1 MKNIS
6 SIDSS
11 ENTKIKTKEIPSA
24 IQIVSDASQAWEDL
38 RAGKLERRTQWFSKS
53 TSRVYPSI
61 QCETFDT
68 RKVRIREGNRYVKK
82 DRFFA
87 NLYGAYLLSKRK
99 QNDTGLGLNLLMI
112 HRTLNPIEEL
122 LDCVREGSLYW
133 ENENTYP
140 PYTKNGESGHL
151 FEELRPYIPKWYS
164 KQNTIPFE
172 MSYSKME
179 DQQEMIQ
186 KLDDFLKEII
196 KNYNETCHA

>member
-6 SIDSS
+6 SNDMM
-11 ENTKIKTKEIPSA
+11 ENVKMKTREIPSA

-38 RAGKLERRTQWFSKS
+38 IKGKFERRNNWFSRS
-53 TSRVYPSI
+53 TSRVYPFI
-61 QCETFDT
+61 QYETFDT

-112 HRTLNPIEEL
+112 HRTLNPIQEL

-164 KQNTIPFE
+164 KQNKIPFE
-172 MSYSKME
+172 IFSKVE

-196 KNYNETCHA
+196 KNYDDSVH

>member
-38 RAGKLERRTQWFSKS
+38 IKGKFERRNNWFSRS
-53 TSRVYPSI
+53 TSRVYPFI
-61 QCETFDT
+61 QYQTLDT
-68 RKVRIREGNRYVKK
+68 RKARVREGSRYVKK
-82 DRFFA
+82 DRTFA

-99 QNDTGLGLNLLMI
+99 ENDTGVGLRLLMI

-172 MSYSKME
+172 MSYSKVE

-196 KNYNETCHA
+196 KNYNDSVH